1 MTGTHATYACHHPTQ
16 DQSLVD
22 ADPVIWYAFGVTHV
36 VRPEDF
42 PVMPCEYVGFHLKP
56 FGFFA
61 RNPALDISPDVN
73 KASKKCCANGMANGA
88 ANCAVNGMTNGV
100 TNGATNGVANGC
112 H

>member
-1 MTGTHATYACHHPTQ
+1 MAPRTLNLSSAATHAPAGHHRPQ
-16 DQSLVD
+16 DQSLED

-61 RNPALDISPDVN
+61 RNPALDISPEVN
-73 KASKKCCANGMANGA
+73 KASRKCCANG
-88 ANCAVNGMTNGV
+88 AVNGTTNGV
-100 TNGATNGVANGC
+100 TNGVANGAANGC